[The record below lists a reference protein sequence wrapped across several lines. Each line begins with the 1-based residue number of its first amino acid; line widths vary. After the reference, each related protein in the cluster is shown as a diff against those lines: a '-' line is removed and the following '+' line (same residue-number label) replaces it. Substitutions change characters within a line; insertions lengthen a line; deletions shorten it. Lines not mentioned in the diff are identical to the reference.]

1 MIPGMRLFIVRH
13 GTTAWNRAHKLQGR
27 TDIPLDEQG
36 VQMARESGKTL
47 LEEGLRFDLVYSS
60 PLSRAFETARL
71 LAPYADVVKDDRLVE
86 LLFGECEGQVTD
98 IMLGSSDSPFRF
110 FRKDPVR
117 YNEDIVSA
125 GGETLDELLL
135 RTSDFMRDCVE
146 PFAGSDKN
154 ILVSGHGA
162 LNRGLLMHVRGTSD
176 LSEFWGMGLQTNC
189 GITEVNVSVD
199 DGVVKYGVPGECK
212 TYYDESMKI
221 DPVKPLLS

>member
-98 IMLGSSDSPFRF
+98 IMLGSSNSPFRF
-110 FRKDPVR
+110 FKKDPVR

-135 RTSDFMRDCVE
+135 RTSGFMRDCVE